1 MQDKCENSVGVRTFY
16 ENQSQQD
23 QKIFSPGMFHAWQD
37 RGDMENL
44 QFEFLSRNETL
55 SADTYVFRNWNVLPM
70 EAKTRGETFFEYQLQ
85 ECGFISRSSVIKLN
99 N

>member
-1 MQDKCENSVGVRTFY
+1 MNR
-16 ENQSQQD
+16 
-23 QKIFSPGMFHAWQD
+23 MFHAWQD

-55 SADTYVFRNWNVLPM
+55 SADTYVSEIGTYF
-70 EAKTRGETFFEYQLQ
+70 EIKTRGKTFCEYQLQ

>member
-1 MQDKCENSVGVRTFY
+1 MQDKCENSVEVRTFY

-44 QFEFLSRNETL
+44 QFEFLSRN
-55 SADTYVFRNWNVLPM
+55 
-70 EAKTRGETFFEYQLQ
+70 TF
-85 ECGFISRSSVIKLN
+85 SRHVRFQKLERTSN
-99 N
+99 GSKN